1 MNNAGFDRVIQ
12 VLLAEDTLVYGGF
25 SAGAVIA
32 GPTLRGIDIMDNP
45 NLVPD
50 NYDPAIIW
58 DGLGLVPCS
67 IVPHFRSLH
76 PEANLAE
83 QAAQYLA
90 DNCLNFKTMKDG
102 DVIIRE
108 NNLSR
113 YLSVTDIQ

>member
-1 MNNAGFDRVIQ
+1 MNNAGFARVIKA
-12 VLLAEDTLVYGGF
+12 LLAEDTLVYGGF
-25 SAGAVIA
+25 SAGAVVA

-50 NYDPAIIW
+50 NYGPVIIW
-58 DGLGLVPCS
+58 DGLGLELCGM
-67 IVPHFRSLH
+67 IPHFRSLY
-76 PEANLAE
+76 PKANLAD

-90 DNCLNFKTMKDG
+90 DNRLNFKTMKAG

-113 YLSVTDIQ
+113 YLSATDIQ